1 MTQEEKL
8 RELSA
13 ACCSLGAEVRYHPE
27 HGHFTAMLWEED
39 EWNEAQARSIQQEI
53 QQLTA
58 CYPGL
63 VCYCF
68 DAFST
73 LVYAV
78 SVRQSDRKEGET
90 T

>member
-1 MTQEEKL
+1 MTQDEKL

-13 ACCSLGAEVRYHPE
+13 FCRNLGAEVRYHPE
-27 HGHFTAMLWEED
+27 YGHFTAMLWEED
-39 EWNEAQARSIQQEI
+39 QWSEAQARSIQEEI
-53 QQLTA
+53 RQLTTS
-58 CYPGL
+58 YPGL

-78 SVRQSDRKEGET
+78 SERRSG
-90 T
+90 

>member
-13 ACCSLGAEVRYHPE
+13 ACRSLGAEVRYRPE
-27 HGHFTAMLWEED
+27 YCHFTAMLWEED
-39 EWNEAQARSIQQEI
+39 EWSEAQARSIQQKI

-73 LVYAV
+73 LVYSV
-78 SVRQSDRKEGET
+78 SVRRPG
-90 T
+90 

>member
-13 ACCSLGAEVRYHPE
+13 ACRSLGAEVRYHPE
-27 HGHFTAMLWEED
+27 YGYFTAMLWEED
-39 EWNEAQARSIQQEI
+39 GWSEAQASSIQQKI

-58 CYPGL
+58 CYPEL

-73 LVYAV
+73 LVYAG
-78 SVRQSDRKEGET
+78 SVRQSN
-90 T
+90 

>member
-13 ACCSLGAEVRYHPE
+13 ACRNLGAEVRYHPE
-27 HGHFTAMLWEED
+27 YGHFTAMLWEED
-39 EWNEAQARSIQQEI
+39 EWSEAQARSIQKKI

-58 CYPGL
+58 CYPRP

-73 LVYAV
+73 LVYAL
-78 SVRQSDRKEGET
+78 SERRSG
-90 T
+90 